1 MSIIDKIMGR
11 NNNDLSKVFA
21 NEKTSISAATAYQKS
36 RFGMVKTDKE
46 LLEEF
51 FIDIK
56 DLIDQKNLC
65 RKYCGMVEVNTDIIR
80 FLPKIIDRLSREL
93 GYKVIVLDDNCEIT
107 NKITGNVD
115 TLKCDS
121 TFIILIWNKQAIE
134 DVSAINAAL
143 NTDNVPAEVV
153 NPDNLDTIDI
163 TENPLELKGPNENKE
178 KLKSLND

>member
-56 DLIDQKNLC
+56 DLNEKRYSKYTGKNNDYVLKNLLFF
-65 RKYCGMVEVNTDIIR
+65 VEN
-80 FLPKIIDRLSREL
+80 
-93 GYKVIVLDDNCEIT
+93 
-107 NKITGNVD
+107 
-115 TLKCDS
+115 
-121 TFIILIWNKQAIE
+121 
-134 DVSAINAAL
+134 
-143 NTDNVPAEVV
+143 
-153 NPDNLDTIDI
+153 NLLTVY
-163 TENPLELKGPNENKE
+163 N
-178 KLKSLND
+178 